1 MPSAKYVISG
11 FARLKQRAALL
22 IVCMCCVCAVYVQE
36 RHHLN
41 REKIMQTSQQGNL
54 IRKQIMLS
62 ANNVE
67 KLEAIASDKGTSVA
81 EVVRLAVDSYD
92 PLDKSEEEQ
101 LLAELIDV
109 VNSST
114 VKAEAALSKG
124 LADVE
129 SFFREINDGRD

>member
-1 MPSAKYVISG
+1 M
-11 FARLKQRAALL
+11 R
-22 IVCMCCVCAVYVQE
+22 
-36 RHHLN
+36 
-41 REKIMQTSQQGNL
+41 TSQQGNL

-92 PLDKSEEEQ
+92 PSDKSEEEQ

-109 VNSST
+109 VNYST
-114 VKAEAALSKG
+114 GKAEAALSKG

-129 SFFREINDGRD
+129 LLFRELNDGRD